1 LIELPVDFVASK
13 SWLKA
18 ASNAC
23 ITTKDST
30 EMERLKVCARQKKT
44 TKDTYSLGSLFDFL
58 AVSNHSSYSKKF
70 KNDYI
75 FCYDLFYHQIKFKHN
90 L

>member
-1 LIELPVDFVASK
+1 MTKSSKQTSLQDALIELPVDFVASK

-30 EMERLKVCARQKKT
+30 EMEPLKVCARQKKQLKT
-44 TKDTYSLGSLFDFL
+44 HTPLVLFLTF
-58 AVSNHSSYSKKF
+58 
-70 KNDYI
+70 
-75 FCYDLFYHQIKFKHN
+75 
-90 L
+90 

>member
-1 LIELPVDFVASK
+1 MAQRALIELPAFVDFVASK

-30 EMERLKVCARQKKT
+30 EMEPLKVCARQKKT
-44 TKDTYSLGSLFDFL
+44 EHTFSLRSLFDFL
-58 AVSNHSSYSKKF
+58 AMFDHLSY
-70 KNDYI
+70 
-75 FCYDLFYHQIKFKHN
+75 
-90 L
+90 